1 MKSFKNTLIYTLA
14 AVTAVS
20 VTLTSCEEKLNDYA
34 PERPIGG
41 YSSTKQIAPDN
52 LVAYWA
58 FEGNVTDSV
67 ANLTGAGTNVTYGPG
82 KKGQAYKGSADG
94 YAVFSNAGTVLPA
107 LSSYTIAFWMNT
119 AQAEKAT
126 GIFAINNNSDFWG
139 NLDIYLE
146 SYVQKGVPNPD
157 TLFLKVHMNND
168 NVAWK
173 GQFTDA
179 KIPAAVGRWVHIAA
193 TYDATTSKYSLYA
206 NGLEI
211 GVNTA
216 GNPANTKGPVLNGDD
231 PAANPTKYGPLKFVN
246 ANALAIGAM
255 QFQTNPPLTGSA
267 TAQDWATN
275 FSGSLDE
282 FRIYNKAL
290 PASDVSAL
298 FKLETLGR

>member
-1 MKSFKNTLIYTLA
+1 KNKWLYVMA

-20 VTLTSCEEKLNDYA
+20 VTFTSCEEELNNYA

-41 YSSTKQIAPDN
+41 YSSTKEIAPDD
-52 LVAYWA
+52 LVAHWA

-67 ANLTGAGTNVTYGPG
+67 ASLAGTGTNVTYAPG
-82 KKGQAYKGSADG
+82 KKGQAYKGAANG
-94 YAVFSNAGTVLPA
+94 YAVFNDAGAVIPA
-107 LSSYTIAFWMNT
+107 LNSYTIAFWMNT
-119 AQAEKAT
+119 PQAEKAT
-126 GIFAINNNSDFWG
+126 GIFAINNNKDFWG

-179 KIPAAVGRWVHIAA
+179 KIPAAVGKWVHIAA
-193 TYDATTSKYSLYA
+193 TYNATTSKYSLYA

-216 GNPANTKGPVLNGDD
+216 GNPANTKSPVLNGDD
-231 PAANPTKYGPLKFVN
+231 PATSTTKYGPLKFVN
-246 ANALAIGAM
+246 ANALAFGAM
-255 QFQTNPPLTGSA
+255 QFQTNPSLTTSA

-282 FRIYNKAL
+282 FRIYNRAL
-290 PASDVSAL
+290 PASDISAL